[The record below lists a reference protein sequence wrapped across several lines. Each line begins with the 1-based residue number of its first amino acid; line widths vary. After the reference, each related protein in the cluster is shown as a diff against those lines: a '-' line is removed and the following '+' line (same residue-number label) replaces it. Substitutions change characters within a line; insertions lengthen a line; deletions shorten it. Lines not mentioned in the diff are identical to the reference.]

1 MNLQEL
7 LHQRREELRSFIA
20 GALGTSQLHSISF
33 IARVLGEHVVRRL
46 RDGAVMIDPHNPG
59 QNSRYEGYPWLAA
72 AGFLLGGAVTIP
84 DALANEFTAGIA
96 WLRQR
101 PFQEMLVG
109 DDIALL
115 GIADGLARL
124 ASRSETNL
132 QTEKTWFLELLSHTR
147 PTAAWSGRFGELAAD
162 LLDERGRLRV
172 RVDGRQIRLLAC
184 EPVLRAVWPSAF
196 QQVPVLEPQDRITLS
211 RHLLTHHAIPH
222 EPEEACIWL
231 RCLELLADEAVTNFV
246 PTASDVARL
255 LRNVQHGLK
264 RWVWRE
270 KARRDKTQPSR
281 WQIDD
286 EYDVQSLLWTVLY
299 PIFGAELVDEQ
310 YLPGWGLVQPR
321 LDLGIKSLRLIIE
334 VKIARTPRDFKKIEE
349 EVAGDTGLYFKDPAL
364 FNRMIVFV
372 YDDSDKPEPQEYD
385 SLRNALVERS
395 GIEDVIVVRRPS
407 MLPDRTQ
414 RG

>member
-7 LHQRREELRSFIA
+7 LHQRCDELRSFIA
-20 GALGTSQLHSISF
+20 QALGTSQLHSISF
-33 IARVLGEHVVRRL
+33 IARVLGEQEVRRL
-46 RDGAVMIDPHNPG
+46 RADAILIDPQNPG
-59 QNSRYEGYPWLAA
+59 RNSRYEGYPWLAA
-72 AGFLLGGAVTIP
+72 AGFRLGGAGTISN
-84 DALANEFTAGIA
+84 ALATEFVAGVT

-101 PFQEMLVG
+101 PYQEMLVG

-115 GIADGLARL
+115 GIADGLTRL
-124 ASRSETNL
+124 AS
-132 QTEKTWFLELLSHTR
+132 QTDTDLEAEKAWLLALLSHAR
-147 PTAAWSGRFGELAAD
+147 PMNTWSGRFTELAAD
-162 LLDERGRLRV
+162 LLDGRGRLRV
-172 RVDGRQIRLLAC
+172 RVDGRQIRQLAC
-184 EPVLRAVWPSAF
+184 EPVLRAVWPSVF
-196 QQVPVLEPQDRITLS
+196 QQVPVLEAQERLILS

-231 RCLELLADEAVTNFV
+231 RCLELLTDEAVTNFV

-310 YLPGWGLVQPR
+310 YLPNWGLVQPR
-321 LDLGIKSLRLIIE
+321 LDLGIKSLKLIIE
-334 VKIARTPRDFKKIEE
+334 VKIARTARDFKKIEE

-385 SLRNALVERS
+385 SLRNALVERPE
-395 GIEDVIVVRRPS
+395 IEDVIVVRRPS

>member
-20 GALGTSQLHSISF
+20 GALGTSPLHSISF
-33 IARVLGEHVVRRL
+33 IARVLGEQVVRGL
-46 RDGAVMIDPHNPG
+46 RADAVLIDPQNPG
-59 QNSRYEGYPWLAA
+59 RNSRYEGYPWLAA

-84 DALANEFTAGIA
+84 DALANEFTAGVA

-101 PFQEMLVG
+101 PSQEMLIG

-115 GIADGLARL
+115 GIADGLARIS
-124 ASRSETNL
+124 SRPETDL
-132 QTEKTWFLELLSHTR
+132 QTEKTWFLELLSRNR

-184 EPVLRAVWPSAF
+184 EPVLRAVWSSAF
-196 QQVPVLEPQDRITLS
+196 QQVPVLETQERITLS

-270 KARRDKTQPSR
+270 KGRRDTQPSR

-299 PIFGAELVDEQ
+299 PLFGAELVDEQ

-334 VKIARTPRDFKKIEE
+334 VKIARAARDFKKIEE

-385 SLRNALVERS
+385 SLRNALVKRS
-395 GIEDVIVVRRPS
+395 GIEDVIVVQRPS
-407 MLPDRTQ
+407 MLPNRSQ